1 MSKKAI
7 FLDRDGVI
15 NKEVNY
21 LYKIENFEFING
33 IFESCL
39 YFQNLGYIII
49 IITNQSGIS
58 REFYSDN
65 DYQKL
70 SAWMLEEFSKH
81 GIIIQDTFYCPHGPE
96 SNCRCRKPKP
106 GMFIEAKNK
115 HNINMK
121 ESWMIGD
128 SEIDIQSANG
138 ADIQNTILVRSG
150 KKIIGPTSN
159 AKFILDSI
167 RDAPNFILD

>member
-106 GMFIEAKNK
+106 GMFIEAKKK

-128 SEIDIQSANG
+128 SEIDIRSAND

>member
-81 GIIIQDTFYCPHGPE
+81 GIIIQDTLYCPHGPE
-96 SNCRCRKPKP
+96 SNCRCRKPKS
-106 GMFIEAKNK
+106 GMFIEAKKK

-167 RDAPNFILD
+167 KEVPNFILN

>member
-21 LYKIENFEFING
+21 LYKIENFEFIKG
-33 IFESCL
+33 VFQSCL

-58 REFYSDN
+58 RDFYSDN
-65 DYQKL
+65 DFQKL

-106 GMFIEAKNK
+106 GMFIEAKKK

-128 SEIDIQSANG
+128 SEVDIQSAND
-138 ADIQNTILVRSG
+138 ANIQNTILVRSG
-150 KKIIGPTSN
+150 KKINEPSSN

-167 RDAPNFILD
+167 KEAPNFILN